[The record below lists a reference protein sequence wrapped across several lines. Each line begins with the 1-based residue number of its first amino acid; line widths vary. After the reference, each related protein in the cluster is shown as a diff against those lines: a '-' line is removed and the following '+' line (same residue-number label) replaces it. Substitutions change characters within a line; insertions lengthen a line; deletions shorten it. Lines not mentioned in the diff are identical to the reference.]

1 MRIAAGR
8 SRARAAA
15 VLAAVLL
22 VLGAALPLW
31 SMTLHAPQYP
41 QGLRLVIDGRGAHGD
56 VDELNALNHYIG
68 MRPIDTAQ
76 FPERR
81 LFYPAVAVLATG
93 LILSPLVPWRW
104 LRLLVALGLLAMP
117 IVFLAD
123 LQWRLHQFG
132 HSLDP
137 AAAFRLPAFTPL
149 VLGPTEVM
157 NFNVTA
163 KPGIGLVL
171 LVLGA
176 MIFVLG
182 TRIRVEHASARLKA
196 AAAVAVVGSALVSLG
211 PAAPSAASPLAV
223 PPSAASPLAASPS
236 AASPSA
242 ASPLAVSQSAASSV
256 AASPSAAPATAA
268 ATASANAA
276 PPAVAGV
283 GPAFNLARTVEA
295 APPGAV
301 VEVPPGRHQGPL
313 VITKPITLIGIARP
327 TIDGGGRGD
336 VVVIDGDDVRLEGF
350 VIRGSALAYSRE
362 ASGIVVR
369 GARAV
374 VRGNRVEDV
383 LFGVYLSAAEDALI
397 ENNTIITADLPLER
411 RGHAIYLWKA
421 QRARLLG
428 NRVLRGKDGI
438 YISFSHGNLV
448 EGNLVSGCRYGIH
461 YMYSNANTFRD
472 NLFRDNVVGSAV
484 MYSAD
489 VTLVGNAFEG
499 SRSVSVGVGLIFK
512 DADRLLVR
520 GNRIVRNRIALEF
533 DATPASLDG
542 WVRVERNLIAFNEV
556 GFSLMSTAA
565 ITATENTVVENLR
578 QVQARGAVRAR
589 SNQWSFGG
597 RGNYWGDYTGFDA
610 TGDGVGDLP
619 YRRTDLLEAL
629 SDRAPALRA
638 FLFTPAHLALEAA
651 ARIMPLVRAEPVVE
665 DRAPLMRPVVDYP
678 AADTAAREGDDEV
691 DRGLGLL
698 GVGLALLVPSA
709 AAAAA
714 LGRPWRR
721 P

>member
-1 MRIAAGR
+1 MRQIAAGP
-8 SRARAAA
+8 SRAHAAA

-22 VLGAALPLW
+22 LLAAALPLW
-31 SMTLHAPQYP
+31 SMTLRAPQYP

-68 MRPIDTAQ
+68 MLPIDTSQ
-76 FPERR
+76 FPEGR
-81 LFYPAVAVLATG
+81 LFYPAVVVLAVG
-93 LILSPLVPWRW
+93 LALSALVPWRW
-104 LRLLVALGLLAMP
+104 LRLLVALGIWAMP
-117 IVFLAD
+117 LVFLAD
-123 LQWRLHQFG
+123 LQWRLYQFG

-163 KPGIGLVL
+163 KPGIGLGL
-171 LVLGA
+171 LMLSAIV
-176 MIFVLG
+176 FVLG
-182 TRIRVEHASARLKA
+182 TRIRVERASARLKA

-211 PAAPSAASPLAV
+211 LAAPSAASPLAK
-223 PPSAASPLAASPS
+223 SAATAPPLAAS
-236 AASPSA
+236 AA
-242 ASPLAVSQSAASSV
+242 
-256 AASPSAAPATAA
+256 AAPHT
-268 ATASANAA
+268 
-276 PPAVAGV
+276 VAGA
-283 GPAFNLARTVEA
+283 GSAFNLAQAVEA

-313 VITKPITLIGIARP
+313 IIAKPITLIGIARP
-327 TIDGGGRGD
+327 VIDGGRRGD

-397 ENNTIITADLPLER
+397 ENNTILTADLPLER
-411 RGHAIYLWKA
+411 RGHAVYLWKA

-472 NLFRDNVVGSAV
+472 NLFRDNVVGAAV

-489 VTLVGNAFEG
+489 VTLVGNTFEG
-499 SRSVSVGVGLIFK
+499 SRSVAAGVGLIFK
-512 DADRLLVR
+512 DTDRLLVR

-533 DATPASLDG
+533 DAAPASLDG

-565 ITATENTVVENLR
+565 ITATENTMVENLR
-578 QVQARGAVRAR
+578 QVQARGAVRAH
-589 SNQWSFGG
+589 SNQWSSGG
-597 RGNYWGDYTGFDA
+597 RGNHWGDYAGFDA

-619 YRRTDLLEAL
+619 YRRTDLLEDL

-678 AADTAAREGDDEV
+678 AASQDGGEGSSGV
-691 DRGLGLL
+691 GLL
-698 GVGLALLVPSA
+698 GVGLALLGPSA

-714 LGRPWRR
+714 LGRQRR
-721 P
+721 RL